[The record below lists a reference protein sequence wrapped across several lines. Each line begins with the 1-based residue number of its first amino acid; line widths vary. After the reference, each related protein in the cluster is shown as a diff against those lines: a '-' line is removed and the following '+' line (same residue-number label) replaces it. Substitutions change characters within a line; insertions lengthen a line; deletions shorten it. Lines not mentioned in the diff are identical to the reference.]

1 MWEKVWVVE
10 GQGEALPVSVLQEPR
25 GFQQSLHPGFQHL
38 CNQFPELIP
47 SVEPTGVGSCRAWT
61 LTEAG
66 LKVQSLILAI

>member
-1 MWEKVWVVE
+1 M
-10 GQGEALPVSVLQEPR
+10 

-47 SVEPTGVGSCRAWT
+47 FAEPAGVGSCHAWT

-66 LKVQSLILAI
+66 LKAQSLILAI